1 MIKIEN
7 LTKTF
12 NNFTAVNKISFEVT
26 QGQIFGLLG
35 PNGAGKTTTLRM
47 IAGLIKPSF
56 GNIEICGFSRET
68 DLTNLKKSIGFM
80 TGSTSLYGRLTPI
93 EILEYFGT
101 LNFMPNKLLKER
113 IEFIIDIF
121 KLHDFKDRWCE
132 KLSTGQKQRVSIAR
146 TILHDPPVL
155 IFDEP
160 TSGLDIMSAEIILEF
175 IKDSKKTGKSIIFS
189 THNMAEAGYL
199 CDKLGLVYKSHLISQ
214 GSIEELK
221 ALTNKSTLRE
231 VFLELIEK
239 SEINFKKTQFLTT
252 S

>member
-1 MIKIEN
+1 MIKVKN
-7 LTKTF
+7 LTKNF
-12 NNFTAVNKISFEVT
+12 SNFTAVNNISFEVPK
-26 QGQIFGLLG
+26 GQIYGLLG

-47 IAGLIKPSF
+47 IAGLIKPSS
-56 GNIEICGFSRET
+56 GDIEICGFTRDT
-68 DLTNLKKSIGFM
+68 NLNNLKKNIGFL

-101 LNFMPNKLLKER
+101 LNFMPKNLLKER
-113 IEFIIDIF
+113 INFIIEIF
-121 KLHDFKDRWCE
+121 KLHDFKNKWCE

-160 TSGLDIMSAEIILEF
+160 TSGLDIMSSEIILDF
-175 IKDSKKTGKSIIFS
+175 IKESKKTGKSIIFS

-214 GSIEELK
+214 GTIEELK
-221 ALTNKSTLRE
+221 NITNKSTLRE
-231 VFLELIEK
+231 VFLDLIEK
-239 SEINFKKTQFLTT
+239 SEIKFRQTKLLNN
-252 S
+252 